1 MSTRPAARTA
11 GRPAEASAPQAPD
24 TLPGL
29 LAARAGRRPGQVAL
43 REKEFGIWQET
54 TWAEYLARVRSF
66 ALGLADLGVA
76 RGDRIAIIGDN
87 RPEWVI
93 AELAAQSLGA
103 LPLGLYQDSIA
114 PELARMLA
122 AAEARVVVAE
132 DQEQVDKVLE
142 VRGRTSSLEHVVY
155 YDPRGMHAYDE
166 PGLTAFE
173 EVEALGETRHERA
186 PGEFGELLAA
196 VHPGDTALLCT
207 TSGTTSVPKLAMLSH
222 ANLIAMAGQ
231 LADVDPMGRDDE
243 FVSFLPM
250 AWIGEQMM
258 GVASALL
265 AGFTVN
271 FPEETAT
278 VQADMRE
285 IGPAFLM
292 SPPRI
297 WENMVS
303 DVQVMAEDATPLKRR
318 MYRWAMRE
326 GHAAAEAR
334 SGGRDVVRTDPAEP
348 DAGHRASGRRNG
360 RALFLTRLRHRLA
373 DWTVLG
379 PIRDHLGLSR
389 VRRAYTGGAALGPDV
404 FRFFHAIG
412 VNLKQLYG
420 QTEVSGISVVHRDDD
435 IRFHTVG
442 RPFPETAIRISDE
455 GEILSRSPAVF
466 QGYFR
471 NAQATDEAL
480 RDGWLHSGDAGY
492 FEDDGH
498 LVVIDRLA
506 DVMKLP
512 DGSNFSPQFV
522 ENKLK
527 FSPYIREA
535 VVFGGDDAPF
545 VTAMIAIDMEN
556 AGQWAERR
564 RIPYT
569 TFTDLARRSEVCAL
583 TASHVRN
590 VNEELPHAARIRRF
604 LLLHKELHADDAELT
619 RTRKVRRRH
628 IAERFGDIIGALQG
642 DGDSVTVDTEI
653 TYQDGRAARVAH
665 ELRIETLDAPASS
678 PSAAQPSPPLA
689 DQPSPPPAARDAP
702 PSAARQP
709 GAP

>member
-1 MSTRPAARTA
+1 MDRR
-11 GRPAEASAPQAPD
+11 RHD

-29 LAARAGRRPGQVAL
+29 LARRAAEHPGDVAL
-43 REKEFGIWQET
+43 REKEFGIWRET
-54 TWAEYLARVRSF
+54 TWAGLLSRVRRF
-66 ALGLADLGVA
+66 ALGLAELGVEK
-76 RGDRIAIIGDN
+76 GDRIAIIGDN

-93 AELAAQSLGA
+93 AELAAQAIGA
-103 LPLGLYQDSIA
+103 LPLGLYQDSIPA
-114 PELARMLA
+114 ELARMLE
-122 AAEARVVVAE
+122 AAEARLVVAE

-142 VRGRTSSLEHVVY
+142 VRDRVPGLKHVVY
-155 YDPRGMHAYDE
+155 HDSRGMY
-166 PGLTAFE
+166 GY
-173 EVEALGETRHERA
+173 RA
-186 PGEFGELLAA
+186 PGLRPFEDVQALGDRFLDRFPYEFDRRLGA
-196 VHPGDTALLCT
+196 VVPGDIALLCT

-222 ANLIAMAGQ
+222 ANLLAMAEQ
-231 LADVDPMGRDDE
+231 LVGVDPMGPGDE
-243 FVSFLPM
+243 FVSFLPL
-250 AWIGEQMM
+250 AWIGEQMV

-278 VQADMRE
+278 VRADIRE
-285 IGPAFLM
+285 IGPAFMM

-303 DVQVMAEDATPLKRR
+303 DVQVMAEDTTPLKRR
-318 MYRWAMRE
+318 MYRWAMTE
-326 GHAAAEAR
+326 GMRAAGAR
-334 SGGRDVVRTDPAEP
+334 FGGGRDTTRRAGLPA
-348 DAGHRASGRRNG
+348 R
-360 RALFLTRLRHRLA
+360 FRHRLA
-373 DWTVLG
+373 DWTVLR
-379 PIRDHLGLSR
+379 PIRDQLGLSR

-442 RPFPETAIRISDE
+442 LPFPKTEIRISDE
-455 GEILSRSPAVF
+455 GEILCRSPAVF
-466 QGYFR
+466 EGYFR
-471 NAQATDEAL
+471 NPEATAEAL
-480 RDGWLHSGDAGY
+480 ADGWLHSGDAGY

-512 DGSNFSPQFV
+512 DGTNFSPQFV

-535 VVFGGDDAPF
+535 VVFGGGEAPF

-556 AGQWAERR
+556 AGQWAERH
-564 RIPYT
+564 RIRYT
-569 TFTDLARRSEVCAL
+569 TFTDLARRAEVHRL
-583 TASHVRN
+583 VRDHVATINRD
-590 VNEELPHAARIRRF
+590 LPAAARIRRF

-628 IAERFGDIIGALQG
+628 ISDRFGDIIAALQG
-642 DGDSVTVDTEI
+642 DGDTVTVETEI
-653 TYQDGRAARVAH
+653 TYQDGRTADVAH
-665 ELRIETLDAPASS
+665 ELRIETMGGPDE
-678 PSAAQPSPPLA
+678 
-689 DQPSPPPAARDAP
+689 
-702 PSAARQP
+702 
-709 GAP
+709 

>member
-1 MSTRPAARTA
+1 MQPNQRDTGA
-11 GRPAEASAPQAPD
+11 GNLTI

-29 LAARAGRRPGQVAL
+29 LARRAKDHPDQVAL

-54 TWAEYLARVRSF
+54 TWAGFLERVRSF
-66 ALGLADLGVA
+66 ALGLVELGVEK
-76 RGDRIAIIGDN
+76 GDRIAIIGDN

-93 AELAAQSLGA
+93 AELGAQAIGA
-103 LPLGLYQDSIA
+103 LPLGLYQDSISS
-114 PELARMLA
+114 ELARMLEA
-122 AAEARVVVAE
+122 ADARLIVAE

-142 VRGRTSSLEHVVY
+142 VRDRVPGLEHIVY
-155 YDPRGMHAYDE
+155 YDPRGMYGYGAR
-166 PGLTAFE
+166 GLMAFE
-173 EVEALGETRHERA
+173 EVEALGDTFGDRF
-186 PGEFGELLAA
+186 PYEFDRRLTGVGPED
-196 VHPGDTALLCT
+196 VALLCT

-222 ANLIAMAGQ
+222 ANLLAMAEQ
-231 LADVDPMGRDDE
+231 LVGVDPMGPGDE
-243 FVSFLPM
+243 FVSFLPL
-250 AWIGEQMM
+250 AWIGEQMV

-278 VQADMRE
+278 VRADIRE
-285 IGPAFLM
+285 IGPAFMM

-303 DVQVMAEDATPLKRR
+303 DVQVMAEDTTPLKRR

-326 GHAAAEAR
+326 GMQAAEAR
-334 SGGRDVVRTDPAEP
+334 FEGGREEVGPNRTAP
-348 DAGHRASGRRNG
+348 DAVRRESVPRGGRT
-360 RALFLTRLRHRLA
+360 ALAARLRHRLA
-373 DWTVLG
+373 DWTVLQ
-379 PIRDHLGLSR
+379 PIRDQLGLSK

-420 QTEVSGISVVHRDDD
+420 QTEVSGISVVHRDGD

-442 RPFPETAIRISDE
+442 RPFPETEIRISEE
-455 GEILSRSPAVF
+455 GEILCRSPAVF

-471 NAQATDEAL
+471 NPEATAETLA
-480 RDGWLHSGDAGY
+480 DGWLHSGDAGY

-512 DGSNFSPQFV
+512 DGTAFSPQFV

-527 FSPYIREA
+527 FSPYVREA
-535 VVFGGDDAPF
+535 VVFGGGGAPF
-545 VTAMIAIDMEN
+545 VTTMIAIDMEN
-556 AGQWAERR
+556 AGQWAERH

-569 TFTDLARRSEVCAL
+569 TFTDLARRAEVYGL
-583 TASHVRN
+583 VRDHVATINRD
-590 VNEELPHAARIRRF
+590 LPAAARIRRF

-628 IAERFGDIIGALQG
+628 IADRFGDIIAALQG
-642 DGDSVTVDTEI
+642 DGDSVTVSTEI
-653 TYQDGRAARVAH
+653 TYQDGRTADVAH
-665 ELRIETLDAPASS
+665 ELRIETME
-678 PSAAQPSPPLA
+678 
-689 DQPSPPPAARDAP
+689 
-702 PSAARQP
+702 
-709 GAP
+709 G

>member
-1 MSTRPAARTA
+1 MKVLVSLQRVSATA
-11 GRPAEASAPQAPD
+11 SDQGNGPDKSQFNTMDRRRYD
-24 TLPGL
+24 TLPVL
-29 LAARAGRRPGQVAL
+29 LARRAAEHPGDVAL

-54 TWAEYLARVRSF
+54 TWAGYLDRVRSF
-66 ALGLADLGVA
+66 SLGLVELGVE
-76 RGDRIAIIGDN
+76 RGDRIAIVGDN

-93 AELAAQSLGA
+93 AELGAQAIGA
-103 LPLGLYQDSIA
+103 LPLGLYQDSIPA
-114 PELARMLA
+114 ELARMLET
-122 AAEARVVVAE
+122 AEARLVVAE

-142 VRGRTSSLEHVVY
+142 VRDRVPGLEHVVY
-155 YDPRGMHAYDE
+155 YDSRGMYGYEA
-166 PGLTAFE
+166 PGLMAFE
-173 EVEALGETRHERA
+173 GVQALGDRFLDRFPHEFDRRL
-186 PGEFGELLAA
+186 GA
-196 VHPGDTALLCT
+196 VGPEDIALLCT

-222 ANLIAMAGQ
+222 ANLLAMAEQ
-231 LADVDPMGRDDE
+231 LVGADPMGPGDE
-243 FVSFLPM
+243 FVSFLPL
-250 AWIGEQMM
+250 AWIGEQMV

-278 VQADMRE
+278 VRADIRE
-285 IGPAFLM
+285 IGPAFMM

-303 DVQVMAEDATPLKRR
+303 DVQVMAEDTTPLKRR

-326 GHAAAEAR
+326 GTRAAGAR
-334 SGGRDVVRTDPAEP
+334 FGGGRDTALPDRGAPGAPNRVSHSRGGRTGLPA
-348 DAGHRASGRRNG
+348 
-360 RALFLTRLRHRLA
+360 RLRHRLA
-373 DWTVLG
+373 DWTVLR
-379 PIRDHLGLSR
+379 PIRDQLGLSR
-389 VRRAYTGGAALGPDV
+389 IRRAYTGGAALGPDV

-420 QTEVSGISVVHRDDD
+420 QTEVSGISVVHRDGD

-442 RPFPETAIRISDE
+442 LPFPKTEIRISGE
-455 GEILSRSPAVF
+455 GEILCRSPAVF
-466 QGYFR
+466 RGYFR
-471 NAQATDEAL
+471 NPEATAEAL
-480 RDGWLHSGDAGY
+480 AGGWLHSGDAGY

-512 DGSNFSPQFV
+512 DGTNFSPQFV

-535 VVFGGDDAPF
+535 VVFGGGGAPF
-545 VTAMIAIDMEN
+545 VTAMIAIDLEN

-569 TFTDLARRSEVCAL
+569 TFTDLARRAEVHRL
-583 TASHVRN
+583 VRDHAAAIN
-590 VNEELPHAARIRRF
+590 RDLPAAARIRRF

-628 IAERFGDIIGALQG
+628 ISDRFGDIIGALQG
-642 DGDSVTVDTEI
+642 DGDSVTVETEI
-653 TYQDGRAARVAH
+653 TYQDGRTADVAH
-665 ELRIETLDAPASS
+665 ELRIETMVGPDE
-678 PSAAQPSPPLA
+678 
-689 DQPSPPPAARDAP
+689 
-702 PSAARQP
+702 
-709 GAP
+709 

>member
-1 MSTRPAARTA
+1 MSA
-11 GRPAEASAPQAPD
+11 

-29 LAARAGRRPGQVAL
+29 LARRAEDTPAGVAL

-66 ALGLADLGVA
+66 ALGLAELGMEE
-76 RGDRIAIIGDN
+76 GDRIAIIGDN

-93 AELAAQSLGA
+93 AELAAQAIGA
-103 LPLGLYQDSIA
+103 LPLGLYQDSI
-114 PELARMLA
+114 PEELAKMLEA
-122 AAEARVVVAE
+122 ADARVIVAE

-142 VRGRTSSLEHVVY
+142 VRGRVPDLQAIVY
-155 YDPRGMHAYDE
+155 YDPRGMYGYEA
-166 PGLTAFE
+166 PGLKAFE
-173 EVEALGETRHERA
+173 EVEALGRRRHDRF
-186 PGEFGELLAA
+186 PTEFDHRLVEIR
-196 VHPGDTALLCT
+196 PENTALLCT
-207 TSGTTSVPKLAMLSH
+207 TSGTTSIPKLAMLSH
-222 ANLIAMAGQ
+222 ANLLAMAAQ
-231 LADVDPMGRDDE
+231 LVEVDPMEPGDE

-250 AWIGEQMM
+250 AWIGEQMV

-278 VQADMRE
+278 VRQDMRE

-303 DVQVMAEDATPLKRR
+303 DVQVMAEDTTRLKRWI
-318 MYRWAMRE
+318 YRWAMKA
-326 GHAAAEAR
+326 GTAAADRR
-334 SGGRDVVRTDPAEP
+334 SN
-348 DAGHRASGRRNG
+348 GRRPG
-360 RALFLTRLRHRLA
+360 LAARLRHRLA
-373 DWTVLG
+373 DWAVFH
-379 PIRDHLGLSR
+379 PIRDQLGLDR

-420 QTEVSGISVVHRDDD
+420 QTEVSGISVVHRDGD

-442 RPFPETAIRISDE
+442 TPFPETEIRISAE
-455 GEILSRSPAVF
+455 GEILCRSPAVF

-471 NAQATDEAL
+471 NPEATAETL
-480 RDGWLHSGDAGY
+480 EDGWLRSGDAGY

-506 DVMKLP
+506 DVMKLA
-512 DGSNFSPQFV
+512 DGTAFSPQFV

-527 FSPYIREA
+527 FSPYVREA
-535 VVFGGDDAPF
+535 VVFGGGGAPF
-545 VTAMIAIDMEN
+545 VTTMIAIDMEN
-556 AGQWAERR
+556 AGQWAERN

-569 TFTDLARRSEVCAL
+569 TFTDLARRAEVYRL
-583 TASHVRN
+583 IRSHVGT
-590 VNEELPHAARIRRF
+590 VNEDLPPAARIRRF

-619 RTRKVRRRH
+619 RTRKVRRRY
-628 IAERFGDIIGALQG
+628 IADRFGDIIGALQG
-642 DGDSVTVDTEI
+642 DGDSVTVATEI
-653 TYQDGRAARVAH
+653 TYQDGRTAEVAH
-665 ELRIETLDAPASS
+665 ELRIETLD
-678 PSAAQPSPPLA
+678 
-689 DQPSPPPAARDAP
+689 
-702 PSAARQP
+702 
-709 GAP
+709 